1 MPSRGTKRRMR
12 AQTPSAASFF
22 VASLRRTSPPSPD
35 RPLERPP
42 ERPPERPRGRP
53 PITEE
58 EVASEFLLGLR
69 AAALRQ
75 RPPSMRAR
83 ERARRAAAAR
93 EAADRRRMGAPHGR
107 AHPSWAAA
115 AAARE
120 AARRAWAE
128 AVARRPQGQKS
139 P

>member
-53 PITEE
+53 SITE

-128 AVARRPQGQKS
+128 AAARRPQGHKS